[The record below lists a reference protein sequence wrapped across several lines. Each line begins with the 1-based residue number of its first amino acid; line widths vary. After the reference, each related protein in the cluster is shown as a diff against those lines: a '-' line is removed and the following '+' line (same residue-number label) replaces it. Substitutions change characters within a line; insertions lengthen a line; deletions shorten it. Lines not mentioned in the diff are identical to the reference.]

1 MALFSPS
8 KQRERGTVI
17 DNTKVDDENNQLL
30 IKLEK
35 LKDVPDVGD
44 YYLVSFRKT
53 RGVKNAYQKLIIG
66 TIPDENNLLAFLV
79 PNHDNSLNS
88 NLITAGTRVNVK
100 GPFRDSHQQAS

>member
-53 RGVKNAYQKLIIG
+53 RGGQERLSKVDHRND
-66 TIPDENNLLAFLV
+66 P
-79 PNHDNSLNS
+79 
-88 NLITAGTRVNVK
+88 
-100 GPFRDSHQQAS
+100 